1 MKRVWRRFR
10 NMFRG
15 PQGIQG
21 IQGPQG
27 LQGEPGWITF
37 DGLPD
42 GCRIAI
48 WDKDRNLVW
57 SGVVTEV
64 NR

>member
-15 PQGIQG
+15 PQGF
-21 IQGPQG
+21 QGPQG
-27 LQGEPGWITF
+27 PQGEPGWITF

-57 SGVVTEV
+57 HGEVV